1 LWHCAASE
9 EELFNMAVKGD
20 AARNGMISRLVD
32 FMAKSATSND
42 IIDILGDAQVAKA
55 ELPVTESRGEPI
67 RDYWSEGEDTPTA
80 GETVVGPEQQAS
92 GGAEP
97 RAAAAH
103 SNFAPQQGAQKD
115 AEKLGEMM
123 CSIRDLAKSVK
134 ALGQQQDLIKAAV
147 INLAKAKPVVKAD
160 DEAGAEGEKEAT
172 SKAEDTMQDEE
183 EFGIH
188 KSLKPILAEVNPM
201 LVTAKSK
208 LATAASM
215 AKSGM
220 AKSAGVAK
228 FQAAEIVI
236 KAESLVNAALALA
249 PHSMAVAK
257 AADSLAL
264 IKAECDDEEKE
275 MSKAED
281 KPEDKETAKSSVG
294 IPPDVIA
301 KLNAAVAGHDV
312 LKGKLSDIFDVMA
325 GHKQITE
332 LAKAMPSVQ
341 PSATAGGAGLQAQ
354 IFLARD
360 EGKLSEN
367 ETAAALDLAA
377 LSQAVNDGIVHKS
390 ILDQKMTLVPDR
402 VRSVFA
408 A

>member
-1 LWHCAASE
+1 
-9 EELFNMAVKGD
+9 MAVKGD

-42 IIDILGDAQVAKA
+42 IIDILGDAQVAKS
-55 ELPVTESRGEPI
+55 ELPMTESRGEPI
-67 RDYWSEGEDTPTA
+67 RDYWSAGEDTPTA
-80 GETVVGPEQQAS
+80 GEIVVGPEQQAS
-92 GGAEP
+92 GGSEP

-123 CSIRDLAKSVK
+123 CSIRDLAKSVR

-147 INLAKAKPVVKAD
+147 INLAKAKTAPVAKADD
-160 DEAGAEGEKEAT
+160 DEAGTDGEMCAT
-172 SKAEDTMQDEE
+172 SKAEDTMEDEE

-188 KSLKPILAEVNPM
+188 KSLKPLLLEVQPM
-201 LVTAKSK
+201 LTTAKAK

-215 AKSGM
+215 EKSGM

-249 PHSMAVAK
+249 PNSMNVAK
-257 AADSLAL
+257 AADALAL
-264 IKAECDDEEKE
+264 IKSNISGEDVEAEEKVGE
-275 MSKAED
+275 SAAS
-281 KPEDKETAKSSVG
+281 AKSHVG

-312 LKGKLSDIFDVMA
+312 LKGKLSDIFDVMS
-325 GHKQITE
+325 GQKQITE
-332 LAKAMPSVQ
+332 LAKAMPAVM
-341 PSATAGGAGLQAQ
+341 PSTTAGGAGLQAQ

-367 ETAAALDLAA
+367 EAAAALDLAA
-377 LSQAVNDGIVHKS
+377 LNQAVNDGMVHKS
-390 ILDQKMTLVPDR
+390 IFDQKLSLVPDR

>member
-1 LWHCAASE
+1 
-9 EELFNMAVKGD
+9 MAVKSGD

-32 FMAKSATSND
+32 FMAKSATSKD
-42 IIDILGDAQVAKA
+42 IIDILGDAQVVKS
-55 ELPVTESRGEPI
+55 ELPETESRGEPI
-67 RDYWSEGEDTPTA
+67 TDYWSVGHGDTATA
-80 GETVVGPEQQAS
+80 AEIVVGPEQQAS
-92 GGAEP
+92 GGSEP

-123 CSIRDLAKSVK
+123 CSIRDLAKAVNS
-134 ALGQQQDLIKAAV
+134 LGAQQDLIKAAV
-147 INLAKAKPVVKAD
+147 INLAKSQGKPVAKAD
-160 DEAGAEGEKEAT
+160 DEDDKDKPKEFP
-172 SKAEDTMQDEE
+172 KAEDTMEDEE

-188 KSLKPILAEVNPM
+188 KSLKPILAEVHP
-201 LVTAKSK
+201 LLASAKSK

-215 AKSGM
+215 EKSGM

-249 PHSMAVAK
+249 PTSMAVAK

-264 IKAECDDEEKE
+264 IKAECDDEEE
-275 MSKAED
+275 
-281 KPEDKETAKSSVG
+281 KPEEKETAKSQIG
-294 IPPDVIA
+294 IPPDVMA
-301 KLNAAVAGHDV
+301 KIEAAVSGHDV

-325 GHKQITE
+325 GKPLTE

-341 PSATAGGAGLQAQ
+341 STATAGGAGLQAT

-377 LSQAVNDGIVHKS
+377 LNQAVNDGIVHKS
-390 ILDQKMTLVPDR
+390 IFDQKLSLVPDR